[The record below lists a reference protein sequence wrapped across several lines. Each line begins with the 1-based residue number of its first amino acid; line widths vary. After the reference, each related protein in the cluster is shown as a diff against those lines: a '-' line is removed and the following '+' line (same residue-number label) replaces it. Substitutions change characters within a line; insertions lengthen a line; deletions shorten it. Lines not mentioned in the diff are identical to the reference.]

1 MTQRFDYKK
10 LPLVYACSG
19 CSSAAQAANYI
30 ALKLDREKE
39 AEMSCISGVG
49 GNVPH
54 LVNIASSGRPIIALD
69 GCPLNCTLSCLA
81 QHGLVADH
89 HFQLNE
95 QGVKKKYHTDFDRAQ
110 ADKICAEVAAKA
122 RQLQTG
128 GEAASMTLP
137 NPGGKPAKQASL
149 LDHKD
154 SVS

>member
-30 ALKLDREKE
+30 ALKLDREKD

-49 GNVPH
+49 GNIPH

-81 QHGLVADH
+81 QQGLVADH
-89 HFQLNE
+89 HFQLSDL
-95 QGVKKKYHTDFDRAQ
+95 GVKKKYHADFDRKQ

-122 RQLQTG
+122 RQLKTS
-128 GEAASMTLP
+128 GETASMTMP
-137 NPGGKPAKQASL
+137 EPCSKPGKLTPF